1 MIERNAQS
9 FDLDKYLAMLE
20 AWIRNKIPIDIPV
33 TVEDSVDHYEEMTS
47 DEREIFLDQTIR
59 MSRSRSEYF
68 GSQLAWAVLKGLSER
83 ILERDEVPPKALAQ
97 FAMEVLT
104 GRIREKRERGRP
116 PRSIVQ
122 EKSIVNAY
130 DIMTNYKGYT
140 VGEAREKIASW
151 MGAKPR
157 EVAKVIRNQEPDE
170 TRPFSEK

>member
-97 FAMEVLT
+97 TAYAHGSGRESLPPDVEVEVRA
-104 GRIREKRERGRP
+104 GERVECSLYVP
-116 PRSIVQ
+116 
-122 EKSIVNAY
+122 A
-130 DIMTNYKGYT
+130 D
-140 VGEAREKIASW
+140 
-151 MGAKPR
+151 GA
-157 EVAKVIRNQEPDE
+157 
-170 TRPFSEK
+170 TT